1 MPEIK
6 TKEFDPEALKD
17 LLPIYYKR
25 IFPHKPFYRWMSY
38 GLCKLKVY
46 YDLLTHFINYCALYV
61 YS

>member
-46 YDLLTHFINYCALYV
+46 YD
-61 YS
+61 